1 MSEDPWGPVLHET
14 SPEEYARVMA
24 VFDEIERGYK
34 RQAAARKGAATRKRK
49 AREAQDRQS

>member
-1 MSEDPWGPVLHET
+1 
-14 SPEEYARVMA
+14 MA